1 MAKVANAYTTYQAG
15 GNREDLADRIY
26 NIDPFDTPGVSM
38 IGRRNVKNRTFD
50 WQTENMPATDANN
63 AMEEGFELVRSP
75 AQPVVRQTNLTQI
88 SKRDA
93 TVSASQEASDAAGKN
108 SEMAHQ
114 MALKSK
120 VLKCDVEVIA
130 FSRQA
135 KSSDDS
141 TTGIRKTE
149 SIPHQI
155 ARALDKSGARGQ
167 GVTVFGATPGASALP
182 VASTDPWVAPVTPTP
197 LTEAML
203 GDAMAKAYANGAEPT
218 RLILPYALKRG
229 LVYFK
234 GRESTQVLVGKTEVV
249 ATVDVIATDGGRV
262 TAMPSRWLAADMG
275 LLLDPEYA
283 RLAFFRNFRQYPIAK
298 IGDAETRMIVVEWG
312 TQVDSGLAHIVF
324 NGVTPTPVPAGYSAL
339 TSDPMAAPQAQA
351 DNSAEQK
358 RIERENAE
366 RLSLERK
373 EREKQP
379 THR

>member
-1 MAKVANAYTTYQAG
+1 MAKVANALTTYQVK
-15 GNREDLADRIY
+15 GNREDLSDRIY

-50 WQTENMPATDANN
+50 WQTENLGPVDLNN
-63 AMEEGFELVRSP
+63 AQEEGFELVRGP
-75 AQPVVRQTNLTQI
+75 AQPTVRQTNLTQI

-114 MALKSK
+114 MAIKSK
-120 VLKCDVEVIA
+120 LLKCDVESIT

-135 KSSDDS
+135 KSIDDN

-149 SIPHQI
+149 SIPHQV
-155 ARALDKSGARGQ
+155 ARATDKNAAQGTHVF
-167 GVTVFGATPGASALP
+167 GVTTGLPTASDTAW
-182 VASTDPWVAPVTPTP
+182 AAPTP
-197 LTEAML
+197 VEFTEKML
-203 GDAMAKAYANGAEPT
+203 GDAMAKAYADGAEPT
-218 RLILPYALKRG
+218 RLIVPYNIKRG
-229 LVYFK
+229 LVMFK

-262 TAMPSRWLAADMG
+262 TAMPSRWLPADLG

-324 NGVTPTPVPAGYSAL
+324 NGITPTVTPVAFGATEADALAG
-339 TSDPMAAPQAQA
+339 PQQA
-351 DNSAEQK
+351 GQNAEQK

>member
-1 MAKVANAYTTYQAG
+1 MAKVANAMTTYQAG
-15 GNREDLADRIY
+15 GNREDLSDRIY

-50 WQTENMPATDANN
+50 WQTENMPVKDLAN
-63 AMEEGFELVRSP
+63 AQEEGFELVRSP
-75 AQPVVRQTNLTQI
+75 AVPTVRQTNLTQI

-120 VLKCDVEVIA
+120 VLKVDVESIA

-155 ARALDKSGARGQ
+155 ARAPNSAGTQ
-167 GVTVFGATPGASALP
+167 GTHVFGTTTGLP
-182 VASTDPWVAPVTPTP
+182 TTSTAAWADPADVEF
-197 LTEAML
+197 TEDML
-203 GDAMAKAYANGAEPT
+203 GDAMAVAYADGAEPT
-218 RLILPYALKRG
+218 RLIVPYAIKRG
-229 LVYFK
+229 LVHWK

-262 TAMPSRWLAADMG
+262 TAMPSRWLPVDLG

-312 TQVDSGLAHIVF
+312 TQVDNGLAHIVF
-324 NGVTPTPVPAGYSAL
+324 NGITATVAPALMSVQSFVANPSAAGRMSDAEQRRISEATP
-339 TSDPMAAPQAQA
+339 APQLGT
-351 DNSAEQK
+351 
-358 RIERENAE
+358 RERDKAPVD
-366 RLSLERK
+366 RK
-373 EREKQP
+373 
-379 THR
+379 

>member
-15 GNREDLADRIY
+15 GNREDLSDRIY

-50 WQTENMPATDANN
+50 WQTENMPVVDANN
-63 AMEEGFELVRSP
+63 AQEEGFELVRSP

-114 MALKSK
+114 MAMKSK
-120 VLKCDVEVIA
+120 ALKCDVEVIA

-155 ARALDKSGARGQ
+155 ARAADKAGSQ
-167 GVTVFGATPGASALP
+167 GTHVFGGTS
-182 VASTDPWVAPVTPTP
+182 TP
-197 LTEAML
+197 LPTTSTAVWTAPTAVPFTELML
-203 GDAMAKAYANGAEPT
+203 GDAMAKAYADGAEPT
-218 RLILPYALKRG
+218 RLIVPYNIKRS
-229 LVYFK
+229 LVFFK

-262 TAMPSRWLAADMG
+262 TAMPSRWLPSDLGM
-275 LLLDPEYA
+275 LIDPEYA

-298 IGDAETRMIVVEWG
+298 IGDAETRMIIVEWG

-324 NGVTPTPVPAGYSAL
+324 NGISAITAPAAL
-339 TSDPMAAPQAQA
+339 GAMAGDQAALSHEERAQLGQAHQAPQ
-351 DNSAEQK
+351 
-358 RIERENAE
+358 
-366 RLSLERK
+366 LSTR
-373 EREKQP
+373 EREK
-379 THR
+379 TSERR

>member
-1 MAKVANAYTTYQAG
+1 MAKVANAFTTYQAG
-15 GNREDLADRIY
+15 GNREDLSDRIY

-50 WQTENMPATDANN
+50 WQTENMPVVDANN
-63 AMEEGFELVRSP
+63 AQEEGFELVRSP
-75 AQPVVRQTNLTQI
+75 GTPVVRQTNLSQI

-114 MALKSK
+114 MAIKSKALKS
-120 VLKCDVEVIA
+120 DVEVIA

-155 ARALDKSGARGQ
+155 ARTADKAGTKG
-167 GVTVFGATPGASALP
+167 THVFGTKTGLP
-182 VASTDPWVAPVTPTP
+182 VASTDAWADPADVPF
-197 LTEAML
+197 TELML
-203 GDAMAKAYANGAEPT
+203 GDAMAVAYADGAEPT
-218 RLILPYALKRG
+218 RLILPYNLKRG
-229 LVYFK
+229 LVHFK
-234 GRESTQVLVGKTEVV
+234 GRESTQVMVGKTEVV
-249 ATVDVIATDGGRV
+249 ATVDIIATDGGRV
-262 TAMPSRWLAADMG
+262 TAMPSRWLPIDMG

-312 TQVDSGLAHIVF
+312 TQVDNGLAHIVF
-324 NGVTPTPVPAGYSAL
+324 NGVTPTTAPALMSTQAFVEN
-339 TSDPMAAPQAQA
+339 PAAQGQLSQEDQQRLGRAPPPPQ
-351 DNSAEQK
+351 
-358 RIERENAE
+358 
-366 RLSLERK
+366 LERDRP
-373 EREKQP
+373 REPVARGK
-379 THR
+379 

>member
-1 MAKVANAYTTYQAG
+1 MAKVANAMTTYQG
-15 GNREDLADRIY
+15 KGNREDLSDRIY

-50 WQTENMPATDANN
+50 WQTENLPAVDLNN
-63 AMEEGFELVRSP
+63 AQEEGFELVRSP
-75 AQPVVRQTNLTQI
+75 AIPTVRQTNLTQI

-114 MALKSK
+114 MAIKSKALKS
-120 VLKCDVEVIA
+120 DVESIA

-135 KSSDDS
+135 KSSDDA

-155 ARALDKSGARGQ
+155 ARGLDRAGAQ
-167 GVTVFGATPGASALP
+167 GTHVFGATVGTTLP
-182 VASTDPWVAPVTPTP
+182 TAAETVWVVGTPVEF
-197 LTEAML
+197 TEVML
-203 GDAMAKAYANGAEPT
+203 GNAMAKAYADGAEPT
-218 RLILPYALKRG
+218 RLIVPYNIKRG
-229 LVYFK
+229 LVMFK

-262 TAMPSRWLAADMG
+262 TAMPSRWLPSDLG

-298 IGDAETRMIVVEWG
+298 IGDAESRMIVVEWG
-312 TQVDSGLAHIVF
+312 TQVDSPLAHIVF
-324 NGVTPTPVPAGYSAL
+324 SGITPTVTPVAFGASQQDALAG
-339 TSDPMAAPQAQA
+339 PQQA
-351 DNSAEQK
+351 GQNAEQR

>member
-1 MAKVANAYTTYQAG
+1 MAKVANAVTTYQVK
-15 GNREDLADRIY
+15 GNREDLSDRIY

-50 WQTENMPATDANN
+50 WQTENLGPVDLNN
-63 AMEEGFELVRSP
+63 AQEEGFELVRSP
-75 AQPVVRQTNLTQI
+75 GVPTVRQTNLTQI

-114 MALKSK
+114 MAIKSK
-120 VLKCDVEVIA
+120 LLKCDVESIA

-135 KSSDDS
+135 RSNNDD
-141 TTGIRKTE
+141 TTGLRKTE

-155 ARALDKSGARGQ
+155 ARATDKNAVQ
-167 GVTVFGATPGASALP
+167 GTHVFGTTTGLPTASDTAW
-182 VASTDPWVAPVTPTP
+182 ADPADVPF
-197 LTEAML
+197 TEVML
-203 GDAMAKAYANGAEPT
+203 GDAMAKAYADGAEPT
-218 RLILPYALKRG
+218 RLIVPYNIKRG
-229 LVYFK
+229 LVHFK

-262 TAMPSRWLAADMG
+262 TAMPSRWLPIDMG

-324 NGVTPTPVPAGYSAL
+324 NGITPTVAPAGLMADSPAAL
-339 TSDPMAAPQAQA
+339 GAPQRDQTR
-351 DNSAEQK
+351 EQQ
-358 RIERENAE
+358 RLERENAE
-366 RLSLERK
+366 RQIERSK
-373 EREKQP
+373 QQEREKQP
-379 THR
+379 VHR

>member
-1 MAKVANAYTTYQAG
+1 MAKVANAMTTYQAG
-15 GNREDLADRIY
+15 GNREDLSDRIY

-38 IGRRNVKNRTFD
+38 VGRRNVKNRTFD
-50 WQTENMPATDANN
+50 WQTENMPAVDANN

-120 VLKCDVEVIA
+120 ALKCDVEVIA

-155 ARALDKSGARGQ
+155 ARAADKTGTKG
-167 GVTVFGATPGASALP
+167 THVFGTAIPSPATFAADT
-182 VASTDPWVAPVTPTP
+182 VWADPADVPF
-197 LTEAML
+197 TEVML
-203 GDAMAKAYANGAEPT
+203 GDAMAKAYADGAEPT
-218 RLILPYALKRG
+218 RLIVPYAIKRS
-229 LVYFK
+229 LVHFK

-262 TAMPSRWLAADMG
+262 TAMPSRWLPSDMG

-298 IGDAETRMIVVEWG
+298 IGDAESRMIVVEWG
-312 TQVDSGLAHIVF
+312 TQVDNGLAHIVF
-324 NGVTPTPVPAGYSAL
+324 NGILPITAPALMSVQAYVENPAAQGQMSAQ
-339 TSDPMAAPQAQA
+339 DQARINQAQPAPQIG
-351 DNSAEQK
+351 S
-358 RIERENAE
+358 
-366 RLSLERK
+366 K
-373 EREKQP
+373 EREKEP
-379 THR
+379 ARR

>member
-1 MAKVANAYTTYQAG
+1 MAKVANAVTTYQVK
-15 GNREDLADRIY
+15 GNREDLSDRIY

-50 WQTENMPATDANN
+50 WQTENLPNIDPNN
-63 AMEEGFELVRSP
+63 AQEEGFELVRSP
-75 AQPVVRQTNLTQI
+75 GVPTARQTNLTQI

-120 VLKCDVEVIA
+120 ALKCDVEVIT

-135 KSSDDS
+135 KSNDDT

-149 SIPHQI
+149 SIPHQV
-155 ARALDKSGARGQ
+155 ARAADRAGAQ
-167 GVTVFGATPGASALP
+167 GTHVFGGTSTPLPTLPDAVWAAPAP
-182 VASTDPWVAPVTPTP
+182 VAF
-197 LTEAML
+197 TEVML
-203 GDAMAKAYANGAEPT
+203 GDAMAKAYADGAEPT
-218 RLILPYALKRG
+218 RLVVPYGIKRG
-229 LVYFK
+229 LVNFK

-249 ATVDVIATDGGRV
+249 ATVDVIATDGGGG
-262 TAMPSRWLAADMG
+262 TALPSRWMPADLGM
-275 LLLDPEYA
+275 LIDPEYA

-324 NGVTPTPVPAGYSAL
+324 NGITPTVAPAFAATGNGQQAL
-339 TSDPMAAPQAQA
+339 LGEQAPAANPEQA
-351 DNSAEQK
+351 
-358 RIERENAE
+358 RIERENAQ
-366 RLSLERK
+366 RLELEQSK
-373 EREKQP
+373 KREKEP
-379 THR
+379 VHR

>member
-15 GNREDLADRIY
+15 GNREDLSDRIY

-50 WQTENMPATDANN
+50 WQTENMPAVDANN
-63 AMEEGFELVRSP
+63 AQEEGFELVRSP

-114 MALKSK
+114 MAMKSK
-120 VLKCDVEVIA
+120 ALKCDVEVIA

-155 ARALDKSGARGQ
+155 ARAPDKAGTKGTHVF
-167 GVTVFGATPGASALP
+167 GVTSALP
-182 VASTDPWVAPVTPTP
+182 QVSTDVWATPTP
-197 LTEAML
+197 VEFTEKML
-203 GDAMAKAYANGAEPT
+203 GDAMAKAYADGAEPT
-218 RLILPYALKRG
+218 RLIVPYNIKRG
-229 LVYFK
+229 LVMFK

-262 TAMPSRWLAADMG
+262 TAMPSRWLPTDMG

-324 NGVTPTPVPAGYSAL
+324 NGITPTVTPTVMGAEANTTLG
-339 TSDPMAAPQAQA
+339 APQRQ
-351 DNSAEQK
+351 EQQ
-358 RIERENAE
+358 RIERENSE
-366 RLSLERK
+366 RLALERK
-373 EREKQP
+373 EREKEP
-379 THR
+379 ARR

>member
-15 GNREDLADRIY
+15 ANREDLADRIY

-50 WQTENMPATDANN
+50 WQTENMPVVDANN
-63 AMEEGFELVRSP
+63 AQEEGFELVRSP

-120 VLKCDVEVIA
+120 ALKCDVEVIA

-155 ARALDKSGARGQ
+155 ARAADKVGAQ
-167 GVTVFGATPGASALP
+167 GTHVFGTTTGLP
-182 VASTDPWVAPVTPTP
+182 TASTTVWADPADVPF
-197 LTEAML
+197 TEAML
-203 GDAMAKAYANGAEPT
+203 GDAMAKAYADGAEPT
-218 RLILPYALKRG
+218 RLIVPYNIKRS
-229 LVYFK
+229 LVHFK

-262 TAMPSRWLAADMG
+262 TAMPSRWLPSDLG

-324 NGVTPTPVPAGYSAL
+324 NGISAITAPALMSVNAYVENPAAQGQMTTEEQQRISQAQ
-339 TSDPMAAPQAQA
+339 PAPQLG
-351 DNSAEQK
+351 
-358 RIERENAE
+358 R
-366 RLSLERK
+366 
-373 EREKQP
+373 EREKTP
-379 THR
+379 ERR

>member
-1 MAKVANAYTTYQAG
+1 MAKVANAMTTYQG
-15 GNREDLADRIY
+15 KGNREDLSDRIY

-50 WQTENMPATDANN
+50 WQTENLPAVDLNN
-63 AMEEGFELVRSP
+63 AQEEGFELVRSP
-75 AQPVVRQTNLTQI
+75 AIPTVRQTNLTQI

-114 MALKSK
+114 MAIKSKALKS
-120 VLKCDVEVIA
+120 DVESIA

-135 KSSDDS
+135 KSSDDV

-155 ARALDKSGARGQ
+155 ARALDRAGAQ
-167 GVTVFGATPGASALP
+167 GTHVFGVVTGLP
-182 VASTDPWVAPVTPTP
+182 TAAETAWVAPTPVEF
-197 LTEAML
+197 TEVML
-203 GDAMAKAYANGAEPT
+203 GNAMAKAYADGAEPT
-218 RLILPYALKRG
+218 RLIVPYNIKRG
-229 LVYFK
+229 LVMFK

-262 TAMPSRWLAADMG
+262 TAMPSRWLPSDLG

-298 IGDAETRMIVVEWG
+298 IGDAESRMIVVEWG

-324 NGVTPTPVPAGYSAL
+324 NGITPTVTPVAFGAEAGTL
-339 TSDPMAAPQAQA
+339 AAPGATNRQAAQ
-351 DNSAEQK
+351 EQQ

-373 EREKQP
+373 EREKEP
-379 THR
+379 TRR

>member
-1 MAKVANAYTTYQAG
+1 MAKVANAFTTYQAG
-15 GNREDLADRIY
+15 GNREDLSDRIY

-50 WQTENMPATDANN
+50 WQTENMPVVDANN
-63 AMEEGFELVRSP
+63 AQEEGFELVRSP
-75 AQPVVRQTNLTQI
+75 ALPTVRQTNLTQI

-114 MALKSK
+114 MAMKSK
-120 VLKCDVEVIA
+120 ALKCDVEVIA

-155 ARALDKSGARGQ
+155 ARAPDKA
-167 GVTVFGATPGASALP
+167 GVKGTHVFGTTTGLP
-182 VASTDPWVAPVTPTP
+182 VVSTDVWADPADVAF
-197 LTEAML
+197 TEQML

-218 RLILPYALKRG
+218 RLIVPYNIKRG
-229 LVYFK
+229 LVHFK

-262 TAMPSRWLAADMG
+262 TAMPSRWLPIDMG

-312 TQVDSGLAHIVF
+312 TQVDNGLAHVVF
-324 NGVTPTPVPAGYSAL
+324 NGITPTVAPALMSTQAYVEN
-339 TSDPMAAPQAQA
+339 PAAQGQLSPQEQQRISQATQANAQ
-351 DNSAEQK
+351 
-358 RIERENAE
+358 
-366 RLSLERK
+366 LERG
-373 EREKQP
+373 REKAP
-379 THR
+379 VERPR

>member
-15 GNREDLADRIY
+15 GNREDLSDRIY

-50 WQTENMPATDANN
+50 WQTENMPAVDAHN

-120 VLKCDVEVIA
+120 ALKCDVEVIA

-155 ARALDKSGARGQ
+155 ARALDKSGAQGQ
-167 GVTVFGATPGASALP
+167 NVTVFGGTVGVTLPTTSTGTWTPG
-182 VASTDPWVAPVTPTP
+182 TDVPF
-197 LTEAML
+197 TEAML

-262 TAMPSRWLAADMG
+262 TAMPSRWLPSDMG

-298 IGDAETRMIVVEWG
+298 IGDAESRMIVVEWG
-312 TQVDSGLAHIVF
+312 TQVDNGVAHIVF
-324 NGVTPTPVPAGYSAL
+324 SDVSATTTAGLMATTAYIENP
-339 TSDPMAAPQAQA
+339 DPNVRMSPEDQARISQAQPAPQ
-351 DNSAEQK
+351 
-358 RIERENAE
+358 
-366 RLSLERK
+366 LSK
-373 EREKQP
+373 EREREP
-379 THR
+379 TRR

>member
-1 MAKVANAYTTYQAG
+1 MAKVANAMTTYQAG
-15 GNREDLADRIY
+15 GNREDLSNRIY

-50 WQTENMPATDANN
+50 WQTENMPVVDANN
-63 AMEEGFELVRSP
+63 AQEEGFELVRSP
-75 AQPVVRQTNLTQI
+75 AVPTVRQSNLTQI

-114 MALKSK
+114 MAIKSK
-120 VLKCDVEVIA
+120 VLKCDVETIA
-130 FSRQA
+130 FGRQA
-135 KSSDDS
+135 KSADDG

-155 ARALDKSGARGQ
+155 ARASDKAGTKG
-167 GVTVFGATPGASALP
+167 THVFGTTAGLP
-182 VASTDPWVAPVTPTP
+182 LLPTDPWTDPADVPFSEV
-197 LTEAML
+197 ML
-203 GDAMAKAYANGAEPT
+203 GDAMAKAYADGAEPT
-218 RLILPYALKRG
+218 RLILPYNVKRS
-229 LVYFK
+229 LVHFK

-262 TAMPSRWLAADMG
+262 TAMPSRWLPIDMG

-312 TQVDSGLAHIVF
+312 TQVDSGMAHIIF
-324 NGVTPTPVPAGYSAL
+324 NGIIAATAPALMSTQAYVENPAAQGQPMSAQDQQRLEQAGQAPQLEGRRQREKEPVPR
-339 TSDPMAAPQAQA
+339 Q
-351 DNSAEQK
+351 
-358 RIERENAE
+358 
-366 RLSLERK
+366 
-373 EREKQP
+373 
-379 THR
+379 

>member
-1 MAKVANAYTTYQAG
+1 MAKVANAVTTYQAKG
-15 GNREDLADRIY
+15 IREDLSDRIY

-38 IGRRNVKNRTFD
+38 IGRRNVKNRTYD
-50 WQTENMPATDANN
+50 WQTENMPVVDANN
-63 AMEEGFELVRSP
+63 AQEEGFELVRSP

-114 MALKSK
+114 MAMKSK
-120 VLKCDVEVIA
+120 ALKCDVEVIA

-155 ARALDKSGARGQ
+155 ARAADKAGTKGTHVF
-167 GVTVFGATPGASALP
+167 GVTSALP
-182 VASTDPWVAPVTPTP
+182 QVSTDVWATPTP
-197 LTEAML
+197 VAFSEQML
-203 GDAMAKAYANGAEPT
+203 GDAMAKAYADGAEPT
-218 RLILPYALKRG
+218 RLIVPYNIKRS

-262 TAMPSRWLAADMG
+262 TAMPSRWLPADLG

-298 IGDAETRMIVVEWG
+298 IGDAETRMIIVEWG
-312 TQVDSGLAHIVF
+312 TQVDSGLAQIVF
-324 NGVTPTPVPAGYSAL
+324 NGITPAVAGALMSTQAFIENPAAQGQMSAEEQQRI
-339 TSDPMAAPQAQA
+339 SQAQPAPQ
-351 DNSAEQK
+351 
-358 RIERENAE
+358 
-366 RLSLERK
+366 LERGR
-373 EREKQP
+373 EREKTP
-379 THR
+379 ERR